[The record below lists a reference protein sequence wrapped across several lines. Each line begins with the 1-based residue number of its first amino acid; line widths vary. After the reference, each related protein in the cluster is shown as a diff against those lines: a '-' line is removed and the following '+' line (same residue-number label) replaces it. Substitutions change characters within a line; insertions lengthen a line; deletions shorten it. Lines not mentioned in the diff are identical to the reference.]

1 MTGYNSVASARCQCG
16 AARASFQVGRQGL
29 SERVLM
35 TPAKAKGE
43 RVGFGSGCGGRRRF
57 GVTEFQDEREQ
68 VAYFMRRLYRQCL
81 TTTSGGNLSCRAG
94 SECIALTPTGVDK
107 GELRAEQIGIMGL
120 DGANLT
126 PELKP
131 SIESAMHLAIYHR
144 HAGVRAIVHAH
155 PLTASFFCACDEAI
169 NTHLTAEAYAIL
181 GEPVMTPY
189 CRMGTTQL
197 AEAVV
202 DGVGR
207 GVCVLLRNHGILTV
221 GETLLQ
227 AFDRL
232 EVLEVA
238 ARQTLMMRSVQGVR
252 EITPVQRRELDA
264 FMEQPRP

>member
-1 MTGYNSVASARCQCG
+1 V
-16 AARASFQVGRQGL
+16 
-29 SERVLM
+29 
-35 TPAKAKGE
+35 
-43 RVGFGSGCGGRRRF
+43 SG
-57 GVTEFQDEREQ
+57 FQDEREQ

-94 SECIALTPTGVDK
+94 SACIALTPTGVDK
-107 GELRAEQIGIMGL
+107 GELLADQVGIMGL
-120 DGANLT
+120 DGTNVT
-126 PELKP
+126 PHLKP

-144 HAGVRAIVHAH
+144 FPGVKAVVHAH
-155 PLTASFFCACDEAI
+155 PLTASFFCACDETI

-202 DGVGR
+202 EGVGR
-207 GVCVLLRNHGILTV
+207 GVCVLLRSHGILTV

-238 ARQTLMMRSVQGVR
+238 ARQTLMMRSLQGVR
-252 EITPVQRRELDA
+252 ELNAPQRRELDVYLGR
-264 FMEQPRP
+264 QGPTSDSL